1 MSMNLI
7 DTVDKIINYWD
18 TCSFIF
24 IHLKEVSVAENGLF
38 FASS

>member
-1 MSMNLI
+1 MNLI
-7 DTVDKIINYWD
+7 DTVDKIIDYWD

-24 IHLKEVSVAENGLF
+24 THLKEVSVAENGQV